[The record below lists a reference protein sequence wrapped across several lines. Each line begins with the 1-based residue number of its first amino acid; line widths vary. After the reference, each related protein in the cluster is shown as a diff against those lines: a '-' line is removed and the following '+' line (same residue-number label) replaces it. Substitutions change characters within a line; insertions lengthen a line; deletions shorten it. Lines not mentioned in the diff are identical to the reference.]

1 MTFFLSF
8 LILLCQFL
16 IGYGLLVRCK
26 FVDESPKL
34 LTAGLSLILGMGISC
49 FGVFLEELM
58 RIPLTLTSILAVN
71 LVLVIVALFPFGS
84 TIEALTKFFASPFKG
99 VKPYGFVTLCIVL
112 FFMFISG
119 WLAYYSPVLSV
130 DAIAGPDLVAKYA
143 VEQGTMASSVF
154 YDLEGNLSN
163 QPFYAPF
170 ITIMQIQFRLAGN
183 PFGQVWIPIM
193 ALAFIAVLYSK
204 MRSQT
209 HGAIAGILTVL
220 FIMIPEMF
228 FYTTSLLTDYSNAV
242 FFGCSVMIVMDYVRT
257 KENKYLIV
265 ASILMGFACFTRIDS
280 IVLAGLGILSTGLY
294 MISKKEEPF
303 PLPKALLSMSGMFL
317 VSFLFFFLWNI
328 LYISAY
334 LPVKP
339 TAEEQLYVTLFDFGK
354 VMKNIGEINEK
365 LVFDTI
371 YFAYTI
377 PIFFVW
383 VLINAAI
390 RRSFQPLLL
399 LLWIVSIY
407 VGFVIILGLFPAAV
421 IDWTIKRGFFKFFA
435 LFYLFIA
442 SSNLSKWLDAKITS
456 WEAR

>member
-1 MTFFLSF
+1 MTLFLTL
-8 LILLCQFL
+8 LIFLCQFL
-16 IGYGLLVRCK
+16 IGFGILVRCK
-26 FVDESPKL
+26 MVQTSPKI
-34 LTAGLSLILGMGISC
+34 LTAGLSLIIGMGVSC
-49 FGVFLEELM
+49 FGVFLEELF
-58 RIPLTLTSILAVN
+58 RIPLSLTSILIVN
-71 LVLVIVALFPFGS
+71 FVLVVAALFPFSS
-84 TIEALTKFFASPFKG
+84 TIDAFKSFFSSPLKG
-99 VKPYGFVTLCIVL
+99 VKPYGFVTLSIVL

-154 YDLEGNLSN
+154 YDLEGNLGN

-170 ITIMQIQFRLAGN
+170 ITLMQIQFRAAGN
-183 PFGQVWIPIM
+183 PFGQIWIPIM
-193 ALAFIAVLYSK
+193 ALAFIGVLYAK
-204 MRSQT
+204 MREHT
-209 HGAIAGILTVL
+209 HGAIAGFLTIL

-242 FFGCSVMIVMDYVRT
+242 FFGCAVMMVIEYVNS
-257 KENKYLIV
+257 KEMRFLV
-265 ASILMGFACFTRIDS
+265 LASLLMGFACFTRIDT
-280 IVLAGLGILSTGLY
+280 IVLAGLGILATGLY
-294 MISKKEEPF
+294 MISKKNEPF
-303 PLPKALLSMSGMFL
+303 PFPKALLSMSSMFM
-317 VSFLFFFLWNI
+317 VSFVFFFLWNI

-339 TAEEQLYVTLFDFGK
+339 TAEDQLYITLFDFGK

-365 LVFDTI
+365 LVFDTT
-371 YFAYTI
+371 YFGYSMA
-377 PIFFVW
+377 IFFIW
-383 VLINAAI
+383 VLINGVV

-399 LLWIVSIY
+399 LFWIISIY
-407 VGFVIILGLFPAAV
+407 LGFVIILGLFPSAV

-442 SSNLSKWLDAKITS
+442 SSQLSKWLDNKITS